1 MTITTDNGCCFHS
14 SNRIEVSHV
23 LGEWWQRLRS
33 PHDLES
39 LDDFILRDIRLSR
52 GEPRFGVSKQ
62 FWFN

>member
-14 SNRIEVSHV
+14 SNRIEVNHV
-23 LGEWWQRLRS
+23 LEKWWQRLRS

-39 LDDFILRDIRLSR
+39 LDAFNLRDIGLSR